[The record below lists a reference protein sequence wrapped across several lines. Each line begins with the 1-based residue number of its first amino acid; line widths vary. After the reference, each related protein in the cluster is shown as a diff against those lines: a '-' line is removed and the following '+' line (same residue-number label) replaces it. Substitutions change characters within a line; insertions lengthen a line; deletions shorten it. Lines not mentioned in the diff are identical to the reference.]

1 MSGCCHQNLKENVQM
16 FCTFDRQ
23 APIAGRYF
31 RHCKDVV
38 YNVIIPQESNFILL
52 FLHRTYGKPASS
64 SRMLHSA
71 SIIGRNLVIFGGNT
85 YNGTTSVEKCH
96 SDKISVYNLGKYY
109 KVDYNQQSL
118 YIVISQTFCIFIVNM
133 YFIYI
138 CKIIFVRIV

>member
-1 MSGCCHQNLKENVQM
+1 MLSPKFKGKMSRRFVHLIGKHQSPAVISDTKQ
-16 FCTFDRQ
+16 
-23 APIAGRYF
+23 
-31 RHCKDVV
+31 VV
-38 YNVIIPQESNFILL
+38 YNVIIPQESNLTL
-52 FLHRTYGKPASS
+52 SFLHRTYGKPASS

-133 YFIYI
+133 HFIYI